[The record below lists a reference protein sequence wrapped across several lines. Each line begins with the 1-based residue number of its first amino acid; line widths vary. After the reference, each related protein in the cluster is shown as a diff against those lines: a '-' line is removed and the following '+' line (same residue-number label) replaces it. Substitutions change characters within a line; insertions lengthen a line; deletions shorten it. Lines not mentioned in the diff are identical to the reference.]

1 MSRAASTSARGRSPQ
16 EVDPLSWYTGPLIP
30 LTFATL
36 VLVYG
41 TILSFSAARHSSDTA
56 MQLVATALCSSAC
69 VLIHFAT
76 RPKQPPIGW
85 LLSAAAVLIALCGCQ
100 LSALDYAGGGLPV
113 EQWWAPGAIALTVV
127 SLAPYLSIRRLLVL
141 GVVAT
146 VGVGIVGVGLFA
158 QGSGPWSS
166 WGAVVLLVTTPLTGV
181 AAASVFI
188 VTVVRTM
195 QRLLRERGAGDGAK
209 GNRSAGDEAP
219 TAERAALARLTTRVT
234 PFLEQLAET
243 GKITV
248 TDRAVAGQLARR
260 LREELVFRVNASWL
274 DTLAAGRSITV
285 MDPGHHADTMNDA
298 QKSAL
303 TGLIDA
309 ILDTPDT
316 GEKSLLVELRGEED
330 GATAVG
336 VSMDLHL
343 SEGRRTTHL
352 APYYLT
358 LKTAFEGL
366 SWSDGR
372 LLSMRFEVPPQESD
386 G

>member
-1 MSRAASTSARGRSPQ
+1 MNRTASNSARGRSPQ
-16 EVDPLSWYTGPLIP
+16 AVDPLSWYTGPLIP

-41 TILSFSAARHSSDTA
+41 GILSFTAAQHSSDTA
-56 MQLVATALCSSAC
+56 MQLVATTLCASAC
-69 VLIHFAT
+69 VLVYFAT

-85 LLSAAAVLIALCGCQ
+85 LLSAVAVLIALCGCQ
-100 LSALDYAGGGLPV
+100 LSALGYAGGGLPV
-113 EQWWAPGAIALTVV
+113 EQWWAPGAISLTVV

-141 GVVAT
+141 GLAAT
-146 VGVGIVGVGLFA
+146 LGVGSIGVGLFP
-158 QGSGPWSS
+158 QGSVPWSLP
-166 WGAVVLLVTTPLTGV
+166 GTVVLLVTTPLTGV

-195 QRLLRERGAGDGAK
+195 QRLLDERGAVGDAEGSWS
-209 GNRSAGDEAP
+209 REDETPA
-219 TAERAALARLTTRVT
+219 AERAALARLTTRVT

-243 GKITV
+243 GQITA

-260 LREELVFRVNASWL
+260 LRDELVFRVNASWL
-274 DTLAAGRSITV
+274 DTVAAGRPVAV
-285 MDPGHHADTMNDA
+285 MDPEHRADTMNDA

-316 GEKSLLVELRGEED
+316 GTKSLLVELRGED
-330 GATAVG
+330 NGATAVA

-372 LLSMRFEVPPQESD
+372 LLSMRFEVPPHESGD
-386 G
+386 

>member
-1 MSRAASTSARGRSPQ
+1 MSQTVPNSARDRSPQ
-16 EVDPLSWYTGPLIP
+16 AVDPLSWYTGPLIP

-36 VLVYG
+36 VIVYG
-41 TILSFSAARHSSDTA
+41 GVLSFTAAQHSSDIA
-56 MQLVATALCSSAC
+56 MQLVATVLCASAC

-100 LSALDYAGGGLPV
+100 LSALDYRGGGLPA
-113 EQWWAPGAIALTVV
+113 EQWWAPGAISLTVV

-141 GVVAT
+141 GLVAT
-146 VGVGIVGVGLFA
+146 AGVGIIGVSLFA
-158 QGSGPWSS
+158 EGSGPWSLP
-166 WGAVVLLVTTPLTGV
+166 GIIVLLVTTPLTGV

-195 QRLLRERGAGDGAK
+195 QRLLDERGAVDHADGSW
-209 GNRSAGDEAP
+209 NQGDETP
-219 TAERAALARLTTRVT
+219 TAERATLARLTTRVT

-243 GKITV
+243 GEITA

-260 LREELVFRVNASWL
+260 LRDELVFRVNASWL
-274 DTLAAGRSITV
+274 DTVAAGRPVAV
-285 MDPGHHADTMNDA
+285 MDAEHRADTMNDA

-309 ILDTPDT
+309 ILDMPDT
-316 GEKSLLVELRGEED
+316 GTKSLLVELRGED
-330 GATAVG
+330 NGATAVA

-352 APYYLT
+352 APYYLS

-372 LLSMRFEVPPQESD
+372 LLSMRFEVPPQESGD
-386 G
+386 